1 MAAERAKVYLVGAGP
16 GDPDLLTRKAAR
28 ILAQAEAVIY
38 DKLVS
43 PEILALANPHAT
55 FIPARKERGQQE
67 EFQAEIHAWYLRLRD
82 AAGPIVR
89 LKSGDPMVF
98 GRGGEELEFLTQH
111 GFDVEVVPGVS
122 ALTAAPS
129 LAGIPLD
136 GGVSAAVTVLPG
148 HRQAVK
154 EVDWPAYRHAGTLV
168 VLMGVD
174 NRAAIARCLINGGRP
189 ASDPVAF
196 LQYASTE
203 RECVTGIDAGTGRAG
218 RSGGRAA
225 RGVGDWRGGPVANRP
240 AIASA
245 STRLLASGEYLT
257 VTWHELFGGLFAF
270 FSCPAGWP

>member
-1 MAAERAKVYLVGAGP
+1 MTAERAKVYLVGAGP

-28 ILAQAEAVIY
+28 ILGQAQAVIY

-43 PEILALANPHAT
+43 PEILALANPQAT
-55 FIPARKERGQQE
+55 LIPAHKERGQQE
-67 EFQAEIHAWYLRLRD
+67 EFEAEIHAWYLRLRD
-82 AAGPIVR
+82 AAGAVVR
-89 LKSGDPMVF
+89 LKSGDPLVF

-129 LAGIPLD
+129 LAGIPL
-136 GGVSAAVTVLPG
+136 GGISAAVTILPG

-174 NRAAIARCLINGGRP
+174 NRAAIATCLINGGRP

-196 LQYASTE
+196 LQCASTE
-203 RECVTGIDAGTGRAG
+203 RECVRESTLEQV
-218 RSGGRAA
+218 A
-225 RGVGDWRGGPVANRP
+225 RGEVDVEPP
-240 AIASA
+240 AVFVIGEVVRLRTAAGSRRVHATASPR
-245 STRLLASGEYLT
+245 T
-257 VTWHELFGGLFAF
+257 
-270 FSCPAGWP
+270 